1 MAGLKPLIY
10 FKKGDFIFNFG
21 DQILYSGSM
30 QNDTEI
36 VFGFGDLIM
45 QWTGI
50 DIVAS
55 GKTQNTSVQKKML
68 VQFMNNLTYSDFG
81 LLGWCHAESTLW
93 TRAGFYDAGL

>member
-68 VQFMNNLTYSDFG
+68 VQFMNNLTYSDF
-81 LLGWCHAESTLW
+81 
-93 TRAGFYDAGL
+93 